1 MTNTSEHSADYAA
14 LRAGSAVPSGDIY
27 SLFSRLRACDP
38 VWRSPWGNWYLSS
51 YTAVET
57 VLRSPY
63 CLQSGL
69 VDRDAALPTDTAQGA
84 VRDLLDGWIL
94 FANPPT
100 HQNRRKLLAKL
111 IKSHSTAQLRM
122 FVTATTQALLRKI
135 PVGSFDFVA
144 HIALPLPVA
153 VICEIAQIP
162 VTDRARMMAWSK
174 ALRTALDTG
183 VASLNA
189 DDLEQ
194 IAEAQSYFLDLA
206 ADKAWRARAFGGLI
220 GTSELRMTSEEFA
233 SNLLLVV
240 FSGHETT
247 AHLLASLSL
256 HVVGNPVIWND
267 IRSGRVSRTTVI
279 DETLRLESP
288 IQKLCRVN
296 SVDMVIEGITIPAGS
311 SLVLLLG
318 AANRDPK
325 VFAHA
330 DTVHYASRL
339 KMHLAFG
346 LGTHYC
352 LGTSLA
358 LLEADVALQELAM
371 RWKRMTGAADS
382 EWVDNSSFRGLASFQ
397 VTKTE
402 AASSL

>member
-1 MTNTSEHSADYAA
+1 MTNTSDRSADYAA
-14 LRAGSAVPSGDIY
+14 LRAGSAVPPGGIY
-27 SLFSRLRACDP
+27 SLFARLRTHDP
-38 VWRSPWGNWYLSS
+38 VWRSPWGSWYLSS

-57 VLRSPY
+57 VLRSPH

-69 VDRDAALPTDTAQGA
+69 VDRDAALPSDAAQGT
-84 VRDLLDGWIL
+84 VREMMDDWIL

-100 HQNRRKLLAKL
+100 HQNRRKLLAQL
-111 IKSHSTAQLRM
+111 IRSHSQAQLRM
-122 FVTATTQALLRKI
+122 FVSAAMQALLRET
-135 PVGSFDFVA
+135 PDGDFDFVTQ
-144 HIALPLPVA
+144 IAQPLPVA

-162 VTDRARMMAWSK
+162 VADRARMTTWSK

-194 IAEAQSYFLDLA
+194 VAKAQNYFLDLA
-206 ADKAWRARAFGGLI
+206 ADKAWRSRAFGGLI
-220 GTSELRMTSEEFA
+220 GTSELQMTSEEFA

-256 HVVGNPVIWND
+256 HVVGNPVIWD
-267 IRSGRVSRTTVI
+267 DVRSGRVSRSTVI

-288 IQKLCRVN
+288 IQKLCRIN
-296 SVDMVIEGITIPAGS
+296 SVDMVIEGVTIPAGS

-325 VFAHA
+325 VFAHH
-330 DTVHYASRL
+330 DTIHYVQRS
-339 KMHLAFG
+339 KPHLAFG

-358 LLEADVALQELAM
+358 LLEADVALQELTMHWSRM
-371 RWKRMTGAADS
+371 RGAAGS
-382 EWVDNSSFRGLASFQ
+382 GWIDNSSFRGLVSFR
-397 VTKTE
+397 VTETE
-402 AASSL
+402 AADLQ